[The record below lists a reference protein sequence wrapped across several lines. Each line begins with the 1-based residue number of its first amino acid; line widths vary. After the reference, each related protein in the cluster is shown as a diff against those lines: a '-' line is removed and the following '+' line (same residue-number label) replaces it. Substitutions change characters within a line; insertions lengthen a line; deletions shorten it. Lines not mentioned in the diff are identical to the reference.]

1 MKFLFDIFP
10 VLLFFLVLKF
20 AERDPAQ
27 AKALI
32 DHYFAGLLS
41 NGQSAGEVA
50 PVVLATIIT
59 VVATIFQIS
68 YLLIKRIK
76 VEALL
81 WLSFIIMMAFGS
93 ATIYFQSP
101 LFIKWKPSILYW
113 CYAAAFI
120 LAQVLFKT
128 NLLKIAMGSQI
139 KLPEPVWSR
148 LSLVWAGFF
157 VSMGILNI
165 YVAYHYSTDTWAN
178 IKLIS
183 VVGIMP
189 AFVIIQSLYLSKYME
204 EPQA

>member
-10 VLLFFLVLKF
+10 VLLFFIVLKF
-20 AERDPAQ
+20 AERDPVQ

-41 NGQSAGEVA
+41 NGESAGEVA
-50 PVVLATIIT
+50 PVILATILT
-59 VVATIFQIS
+59 VVATIGQIS

-81 WLSFIIMMAFGS
+81 WLSFIIMMVFGS

-101 LFIKWKPSILYW
+101 MFIKWKPSILYW
-113 CYAAAFI
+113 CYAFAFI
-120 LAQVLFKT
+120 LAQFVFKT
-128 NLLKIAMGSQI
+128 NLLKIAMASQI
-139 KLPEPVWSR
+139 KLPEAIWAR
-148 LSLVWAGFF
+148 LSLIWSGFF
-157 VSMGILNI
+157 SVMGVLNL

-183 VVGIMP
+183 VVAIMP
-189 AFVIIQSLYLSKYME
+189 AFVLAQSVYLSKYIE

>member
-120 LAQVLFKT
+120 LAQVLFKA

>member
-20 AERDPAQ
+20 AEHDPVQ

-41 NGQSAGEVA
+41 NGESASDVA

-59 VVATIFQIS
+59 VVATVFQIS

-76 VEALL
+76 VEPLL
-81 WLSFIIMMAFGS
+81 WLSFIIMMGFGS

-113 CYAAAFI
+113 CYACAFI
-120 LAQVLFKT
+120 LAQLLFKT

-139 KLPEPVWSR
+139 KLPEPVWVK
-148 LSLVWAGFF
+148 LSLVWAAFF
-157 VSMGILNI
+157 IAMGILNI

-183 VVGIMP
+183 VVAIMP
-189 AFVIIQSLYLSKYME
+189 AFVIAQSLYLSKYME
-204 EPQA
+204 EPQS